1 MFKNAFGVLQKIGK
15 ALMLP
20 VALLPAAG
28 LLLGIGNAIQQ
39 PNMLEYLPF
48 LDAHWIQVTAG
59 VMEDA
64 GSIIFGNLAL
74 IFAAGVAIGL
84 AGDGA
89 AALAAIV
96 GYLVLNQVMSS
107 WIGVTAD
114 MVAKNP
120 SYANVLGIPT
130 LQTGVFGGIIV
141 GLIAAYCYNRFHN
154 IEMPS
159 FLGFFAGKRFVP
171 IVTAAASF
179 VAGLLLLI
187 IWPPIQHGM
196 NSASTWLLGS
206 GTYIAVFFFGF
217 IKRLLIPFG
226 LHHIFH
232 APFWYEFGSYKTAA
246 GQIVHGDMTIFFAQL
261 KDNVKITAGK
271 FMGGEFPI
279 MMFGLPAAALA
290 MYHTA
295 RPEKK
300 KLVAGLLGSAALTSF
315 LTGITEPIEFSFMFV
330 SPLLFFIHAVL
341 DGISFVLMAMLNV
354 HLGYT
359 FSGGAIDFFL
369 FGILPGKQPWWI
381 AVLLGLCFAV
391 IYYFVFRFAITKFNL
406 KTPGREDTDEKEVME
421 TGAQGAAGDLA
432 YNILDAMGG
441 QLNIAHLDAC
451 ITRLRVSVN
460 DIKNVDKNELKKLGA
475 AGVLEVGNNIQ
486 AIFGPRSEIIKG
498 QMQDIMSG
506 KKPRVLEKAPEKGVE
521 QQIEEIN
528 PEALQNEKQDEDN
541 FAAPIKGEIKAISE
555 VPDPVFAEK
564 MMGDG
569 FAIVPEEGMVVSPV
583 DGKIVNLFPTKH
595 AIGILSDSGR
605 EILIHVGLD
614 TVNLKGEG
622 FETLIEENAQ
632 VKQGQPLLKF
642 DIAYIK
648 EHAKS
653 TITPI
658 VFTNLAEGEKVVIE
672 KQGLVEMKQE
682 GIVKITK

>member
-1 MFKNAFGVLQKIGK
+1 MFKNVFGVLQKIGK

-28 LLLGIGNAIQQ
+28 LLLGIGNALQQ
-39 PNMLEYLPF
+39 PTTLEYLPF
-48 LDAHWIQVTAG
+48 LHAEWIQLIAS

-74 IFAAGVAIGL
+74 IFAAGVALGL

-96 GYLVLNQVMSS
+96 GYLVLNQVMST
-107 WIGVTAD
+107 WAGVTAK
-114 MVAKNP
+114 MVADNP

-141 GLIAAYCYNRFHN
+141 GLIAAFAYNRYHK

-171 IVTAAASF
+171 IVTAVFSLI
-179 VAGLLLLI
+179 AGLLLLVM
-187 IWPPIQHGM
+187 WPPIQHGM
-196 NSASTWLLGS
+196 NSASNWLLGS
-206 GTYIAVFFFGF
+206 GTYVAVFFFGF

-226 LHHIFH
+226 LHHIFY
-232 APFWYEFGSYKTAA
+232 APFWYEFGSYKTQA
-246 GQIVHGDMTIFFAQL
+246 GNIVHGDMTIFFAQL
-261 KDNVKITAGK
+261 KDNVKLTAGY
-271 FMGGEFPI
+271 FMQGEFPI

-295 RPEKK
+295 KPEKK

-315 LTGITEPIEFSFMFV
+315 LTGITEPIEFSFLFV

-341 DGISFVLMAMLNV
+341 DGLAFVLMALFKV

-369 FGILPGKQPWWI
+369 FGILPGKEKWWI
-381 AVLLGLCFAV
+381 AILLGIVFAV
-391 IYYFVFRFAITKFNL
+391 VYYFVFRLLIKMLNI
-406 KTPGREDTDEKEVME
+406 KTPGREDEETPIAE
-421 TGAQGAAGDLA
+421 TGTKQHAGDLP
-432 YNILDAMGG
+432 YNILEAMGG
-441 QLNIAHLDAC
+441 QKNITYLDAC
-451 ITRLRVSVN
+451 ITRLRVTVN
-460 DIKNVDKNELKKLGA
+460 DIEIVDKDELKRLGA
-475 AGVLEVGNNIQ
+475 TAVLEVGNNIQ
-486 AIFGPRSEIIKG
+486 AIFGPRSETIKS
-498 QMQDIMSG
+498 QMQDIVRG
-506 KKPRVLEKAPEKGVE
+506 KTPRIVEKSPEIGAV
-521 QQIEEIN
+521 QQIETVN
-528 PEALQNEKQDEDN
+528 PGALQSKLNVIDS
-541 FAAPIKGEIKAISE
+541 FVIPIKGQIKPISE
-555 VPDPVFAEK
+555 VPDLVFAEK

-569 FAIVPEEGMVVSPV
+569 FAIVPEEGIVVSPV
-583 DGKIVNLFPTKH
+583 DGKIVNLFPTQH

-614 TVNLKGEG
+614 TVNLKGQG
-622 FETLIEENAQ
+622 FETLVSENAT
-632 VKQGQPLLKF
+632 VTKGQHLLKF
-642 DIAYIK
+642 DIAYMK

-653 TITPI
+653 TISPI
-658 VFTNLAEGEKVVIE
+658 VFTNLAAGEKVVVE
-672 KQGLVEMKQE
+672 KQGLVELMQE
-682 GIVKITK
+682 GIIKITK